1 MIIAFVIWSAVALC
15 LAGIGVWSWKSKEPA
30 GFFAGVQAPKVR
42 DVRAYN
48 RAVGLLWLVYALL
61 IFALGL
67 PLLSLKQNDAGFV
80 FAVLGAVF
88 LSIGLMIGYHFIWKK
103 YRQE

>member
-42 DVRAYN
+42 DVRAYTDLHLIH
-48 RAVGLLWLVYALL
+48 AHLWASFAPSLCQSSSPYLRVRFRMPSL
-61 IFALGL
+61 I
-67 PLLSLKQNDAGFV
+67 
-80 FAVLGAVF
+80 
-88 LSIGLMIGYHFIWKK
+88 
-103 YRQE
+103 